1 MLDCN
6 GTRDRIERP
15 GINLAGYLRTES
27 GVGAAARGYV
37 RALQAAGVPVALH
50 DLSHLSGN
58 RAEDRTLTGFD
69 AEHPYDTNL
78 ICADVEP
85 HFAIVSH
92 LGAELFEG
100 RYNIGG
106 WAWELPHFPERW
118 HDRFAYYDEIW
129 VGSSFIA
136 NALAPVSPIPVVRVP
151 PVLGPVSGGSREAG
165 RRKLGLA
172 PDELVFLTVFDV
184 HSHLARKNPL
194 AAIDAFRLAFMP
206 SDRVRLVLKCVN
218 AHADLAGMEALAA
231 RAEGHAIAI
240 YDGYWP
246 AHDVRDLM
254 AACDAYVSLHRSEGI
269 GLPIADAM
277 ALGKP
282 VIATGWSGNM
292 DFMTVSNSFPV
303 QYALEEIEAD
313 VGPYRA
319 GQVWAE
325 PSVKHAAAL
334 MRHIYERREEV
345 RARGETARREIESGY
360 SPASVARLV
369 EHRLEAIQTRRQFA
383 AFRERMWAR
392 YWDYR
397 QLGSRIRTVVRET
410 VPPGATVIVVSK
422 GDDGLLPVDGCQAW
436 HFPQTEDGAYAGHY
450 PANSAEAIAHL
461 ETLRAKGGELLLF
474 PATALWWLDHYAEL
488 KDHLEH
494 RYRRVVQQDDTCLIY
509 SLQEANHESVD
520 R

>member
-1 MLDCN
+1 ML
-6 GTRDRIERP
+6 T
-15 GINLAGYLRTES
+15 A
-27 GVGAAARGYV
+27 
-37 RALQAAGVPVALH
+37 
-50 DLSHLSGN
+50 
-58 RAEDRTLTGFD
+58 FD
-69 AEHPYDTNL
+69 SEHPYDTNL

-92 LGAELFEG
+92 LGAELFQD
-100 RYNIGG
+100 RYNIGA
-106 WAWELPHFPERW
+106 WAWELPHFPEKW

-151 PVLGPVSGGSREAG
+151 PVMGSGSGGSREAG
-165 RRKLGLA
+165 RRKLGLN

-194 AAIDAFRLAFMP
+194 AVIDAFRLAFKP
-206 SDRVRLVLKCVN
+206 SDRARLVLKCVN
-218 AHADLAGMEALAA
+218 AHADPIGFGALAA
-231 RAEGHAIAI
+231 RAEGHAITI

-254 AACDAYVSLHRSEGI
+254 AACDAYVSLHRAEGI

-292 DFMTVSNSFPV
+292 DFMTISNSFPV
-303 QYALEEIEAD
+303 QYALAEIEAD

-325 PSVKHAAAL
+325 PSVTHAAAL
-334 MRHIYERREEV
+334 MGQIFERREEA
-345 RARGETARREIESGY
+345 RACGEAARREIEAGY
-360 SPASVARLV
+360 SPTSVAGRI
-369 EHRLEAIQTRRQFA
+369 ERRLEAIQTRRQLA
-383 AFRERMWAR
+383 AFRDRMWAR
-392 YWDYR
+392 YWKYQ
-397 QLGSRIRTVVRET
+397 QLGSRIGDVVREAL
-410 VPPGATVIVVSK
+410 PPGATVIVVSK
-422 GDDGLLPVDGCQAW
+422 GDDGLLPVDGCRAW
-436 HFPQTEDGAYAGHY
+436 HFPQTEDGIYAGHY
-450 PANSAEAIAHL
+450 PADGAEAIDHL
-461 ETLRAKGGELLLF
+461 EALRARGGEFLLF
-474 PATALWWLDHYAEL
+474 PATSVWWLDHYTEL
-488 KDHLEH
+488 TAHLEH

-509 SLQEANHESVD
+509 SLRETSHAPID

>member
-1 MLDCN
+1 MLGSDSV
-6 GTRDRIERP
+6 RDRIERP

-27 GVGAAARGYV
+27 GVGAVARGYA

-58 RAEDRTLTGFD
+58 RAEDSTLTGLGS
-69 AEHPYDTNL
+69 EHLYDTNL
-78 ICADVEP
+78 VCADVEP
-85 HFAIVSH
+85 HFAIVSN
-92 LGAELFEG
+92 LGAELFQG
-100 RYNIGG
+100 RYNIGA
-106 WAWELPHFPERW
+106 WAWELPRFPEKW

-136 NALAPVSPIPVVRVP
+136 NALAQVSPIPVVCMP
-151 PVLGPVSGGSREAG
+151 PALGPVSRGSREAG
-165 RRKLGLA
+165 RQKLGVD

-194 AAIDAFRLAFMP
+194 AVIDAFKKAFAP
-206 SDRVRLVLKCVN
+206 TDRARLVLKCVN
-218 AHADLAGMEALAA
+218 AHADPPGFEALAA
-231 RAEGHAIAI
+231 RAEGHAISI

-246 AHDVRDLM
+246 AHDVRDLT

-303 QYALEEIEAD
+303 QYALVEIEAD

-319 GQVWAE
+319 GEIWAE
-325 PSVKHAAAL
+325 PSVPHAAVL
-334 MRHIYERREEV
+334 MRQIFERREEA
-345 RARGETARREIESGY
+345 RARGDVARCEIEAGY
-360 SPASVARLV
+360 SPVSVARRI
-369 EHRLEAIQTRRQFA
+369 ERRLEAIQTRRELA
-383 AFRERMWAR
+383 AFRARMWAR
-392 YWDYR
+392 YWDYQ
-397 QLGSRIRTVVRET
+397 QLGGRIRSVVRQAL
-410 VPPGATVIVVSK
+410 PAGATLLVVSK
-422 GDDGLLPVDGCQAW
+422 GDDALLPADGCQAW
-436 HFPQTEDGAYAGHY
+436 HFPQTEDGVYAGHY
-450 PANSAEAIAHL
+450 PADSAEAIAHL
-461 ETLRAKGGELLLF
+461 EALRARGGEFLLF
-474 PATALWWLDHYAEL
+474 PATALWWLDHYPEL
-488 KDHLEH
+488 GDHLEH

-509 SLQEANHESVD
+509 SLRETSHEPID

>member
-1 MLDCN
+1 MHDW
-6 GTRDRIERP
+6 IEQP

-37 RALQAAGVPVALH
+37 RGLRAAGVPVALH

-58 RAEDRTLTGFD
+58 RAADGTLTGFD
-69 AEHPYDTNL
+69 SEHPYDTNL

-92 LGAELFEG
+92 LGAELFQD
-100 RYNIGG
+100 RYNIGA
-106 WAWELPHFPERW
+106 WAWELPHFPEKW
-118 HDRFAYYDEIW
+118 QDRFAYYDEIW

-151 PVLGPVSGGSREAG
+151 PVMGSGSGGTGEAG
-165 RRKLGLA
+165 RRKLGLD
-172 PDELVFLTVFDV
+172 PDEFAFLTVFDV
-184 HSHLARKNPL
+184 HSHLTRKNPL
-194 AAIDAFRLAFMP
+194 AVIDAFRLAFTP
-206 SDRVRLVLKCVN
+206 SDRARLVLKCVN
-218 AHADLAGMEALAA
+218 AHADPVGFGALAA
-231 RAEGHAIAI
+231 RAEGHAITI

-292 DFMTVSNSFPV
+292 DFMTISNSFPV
-303 QYALEEIEAD
+303 QYALAEIEAD

-325 PSVKHAAAL
+325 PAVTHAAAL
-334 MRHIYERREEV
+334 MRQIFERREEA
-345 RARGETARREIESGY
+345 RACGEAARCEIEAGY
-360 SPASVARLV
+360 SPASVAGRI
-369 EHRLEAIQTRRQFA
+369 ERRLEAIQTRRQLA
-383 AFRERMWAR
+383 AFRDRMWAR
-392 YWDYR
+392 YWNYQ
-397 QLGSRIRTVVRET
+397 QLGSRIRDAVREAL
-410 VPPGATVIVVSK
+410 PPGSTVIVVSK
-422 GDDGLLPVDGCQAW
+422 GDDGLLPVDGCRAW
-436 HFPQTEDGAYAGHY
+436 HFPQTEDGIYAGHY
-450 PANSAEAIAHL
+450 PADGAEAIDHL
-461 ETLRAKGGELLLF
+461 EALRARGAEFLLF
-474 PATALWWLDHYAEL
+474 PATSVWWLDHYTEL
-488 KDHLEH
+488 TAHLEH

-509 SLQEANHESVD
+509 SLRETSHAPID